1 MNDLLSALLLGII
14 EGITE
19 FLPISSTGH
28 LLIAEHWLGARSDLF
43 NIAIQAGA
51 ILAVVVIYWQRLWSL
66 LVGFAQKANRDYAL
80 KLIVAFGVTGALGL
94 VVKKLGFELPET
106 LAPVAWALLV
116 GGFVI
121 LGVEAIDARRAD
133 LPDNDPD
140 AIGWG
145 TAVLVGLAQ
154 VLAGVFPGTS
164 RSAAAIFAALLFG
177 RSSRVAATE
186 FAFLVGIPT
195 MFAATGYEL
204 LHTLKDGGAA
214 GENWTALGVA
224 FVVSALT
231 AFAAVKWLLLYIQ
244 THRFTIFAWYRIVFG
259 AALLAW
265 LAFGAAPATVA
276 APAPTNAPAQ
286 AVAGAESPPAASAAI
301 ASPSAPAIATASSA
315 SANPLPDDPA
325 KSALR
330 RQIAHLVQC
339 NEARNER
346 VGFLAD
352 PMNEKI
358 IASRKD
364 TPEGRRDL
372 AAFERKI
379 DEMQR
384 QERAC
389 ADTKDTLENGDS
401 YELALR
407 AADQGIAQAAHC
419 FVAARFPMPAR
430 MREHPEMLA
439 QWRLDAGRL
448 MDQGIAQGDW
458 SLAYVA
464 ALAYE
469 PRQRDTP
476 APAFLAP
483 WYAPDWSLTESL
495 GGPRGNAAM
504 AYRLQRLLAL
514 GAATPEAAANNR
526 EWAAQYAGAL
536 TPEQRRAG
544 EAWAAQAFQRA
555 FRGRKMHEEET
566 ALC

>member
-43 NIAIQAGA
+43 NISIQAGA

-66 LVGFAQKANRDYAL
+66 LVGFAQKANRDYVL
-80 KLIVAFGVTGALGL
+80 KLILAFVVTGALGL

-106 LAPVAWALLV
+106 LAPVAWALLI

-145 TAVLVGLAQ
+145 TAILVGLAQ

-231 AFAAVKWLLLYIQ
+231 AFAAVKWLLHYIQ
-244 THRFTIFAWYRIVFG
+244 THRFTVFAWYRIALG

-265 LAFGAAPATVA
+265 LYVGATPATVA
-276 APAPTNAPAQ
+276 IQMPASESAQATQSAQAIAATDPSLVASAGMTSSPAPATALRPSTPAK
-286 AVAGAESPPAASAAI
+286 
-301 ASPSAPAIATASSA
+301 
-315 SANPLPDDPA
+315 PLPDDPA

-330 RQIAHLVQC
+330 REIAHLVQC
-339 NEARNER
+339 NQARHER

-372 AAFERKI
+372 AAFEQKI

-389 ADTKDTLENGDS
+389 ADTKDALENGDS
-401 YELALR
+401 YELTLR
-407 AADQGIAQAAHC
+407 AAEQGIAQAAHC

-448 MDQGIAQGDW
+448 MEKGIARGDW

-469 PRQRDTP
+469 PRRPDTP
-476 APAFLAP
+476 PPAFL
-483 WYAPDWSLTESL
+483 
-495 GGPRGNAAM
+495 
-504 AYRLQRLLAL
+504 
-514 GAATPEAAANNR
+514 
-526 EWAAQYAGAL
+526 
-536 TPEQRRAG
+536 
-544 EAWAAQAFQRA
+544 
-555 FRGRKMHEEET
+555 
-566 ALC
+566 